1 VTGDGCLVFP
11 AKLLLYFLSIGYS
24 FLENNFP
31 EVNKPQTHLL
41 MSYNSIRT
49 MAGCIFNHQ
58 KSMNWVTDDG
68 FLVGVYVELLLYSLP
83 IGYFFMAKYFS

>member
-24 FLENNFP
+24 LLEHYFP

-41 MSYNSIRT
+41 MSYNSIGN
-49 MAGCIFNHQ
+49 MAGYNLQSSKIN
-58 KSMNWVTDDG
+58 
-68 FLVGVYVELLLYSLP
+68 ELSD
-83 IGYFFMAKYFS
+83 